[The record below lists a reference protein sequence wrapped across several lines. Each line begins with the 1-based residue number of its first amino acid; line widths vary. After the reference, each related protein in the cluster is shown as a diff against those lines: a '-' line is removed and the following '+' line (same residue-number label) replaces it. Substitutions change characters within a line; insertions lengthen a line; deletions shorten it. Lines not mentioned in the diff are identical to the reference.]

1 MIFSLFLSSLSFDYS
16 TGGGGGGGEG
26 GGGGLGSCSRLD
38 REEGGGGG
46 VGGVEEH
53 FVSKFPPNKKY

>member
-26 GGGGLGSCSRLD
+26 GGGGLGNCSRLD

-53 FVSKFPPNKKY
+53 FVSK